1 MEEKGIDWD
10 RFTYCIVLATYS
22 ASCSAEDIDVIVQ
35 KMESKLEYLDW
46 DAYTSTADAYV
57 RVGCVDKATMMLKK
71 SEGLIQAS
79 KRKSLGYESLIRH
92 YIIYA
97 AMGNKAEVLR
107 LWEVYQNNGKI
118 YNSRYRSMIVSLLKL
133 DDMTGAENVFEE
145 WEQSQLTYFSL
156 ISNLLVS
163 CYCRKGLVGKAEALV
178 ERAIQADKKPSYHTW
193 YYLATG
199 YVVCGQP
206 QKAVEA
212 VKRAISE
219 CQPGWQLPSKDILI
233 SCLEYMKANTKQ

>member
-178 ERAIQADKKPSYHTW
+178 ERAIQADKKPSYHTCDLEEAKEFKRS
-193 YYLATG
+193 LA
-199 YVVCGQP
+199 
-206 QKAVEA
+206 A
-212 VKRAISE
+212 
-219 CQPGWQLPSKDILI
+219 KDII
-233 SCLEYMKANTKQ
+233 STDIEKEFLNYLENDNEEFNMQEKIPQDIEAAAT